1 MVERFQLISSRTDHV
16 VYVAESNQ
24 KLVGWIHANVRLLI
38 ESSPFV
44 EICGLVID
52 SANRGEGIGKQ
63 LVKTCEQWAA
73 NSGFTKIRVRT
84 NQTRSDAVHFYTR
97 IGFTHKKSQYILD
110 KEIDCISI

>member
-1 MVERFQLISSRTDHV
+1 LRYPVETSQIVERLQYISVRTDHV

-24 KLVGWIHANVRLLI
+24 KLIGWIHAHVRFLI

-44 EICGLVID
+44 EIGGLVVD

-73 NSGFTKIRVRT
+73 KSGFTKIRVRT

-97 IGFTHKKSQYILD
+97 LVLHL
-110 KEIDCISI
+110 